1 MTLRTQLTTAA
12 LLGTAQQ
19 AFQPSTSGTPLHEL
33 LPRLRDGDGAQRFL
47 DAAALIVNYE
57 RAGAM
62 PVQTPPAL
70 APADHDPRPLCTPV
84 AAEHLAGTMSN
95 YREQLPEWLRLA
107 ASAGVRPPEELVVGL
122 LQLATSDVSIRE
134 AVISAAGPLAAWLAQ
149 FLDNWSWITAASLDE
164 SIWETGSAD
173 QRLAF
178 FTQIRRSAPARSREL
193 LQACWQAEPLETK
206 RRFVEAFSAGLSL
219 DDEPFLESVLD
230 DRSVVV
236 RRAAAEHLAS
246 LSGSQLIERMKT
258 RLDGRIRM
266 IRSGLLGRKNVLEVE
281 PVEAVD
287 DAMLRDGID
296 KKAPAAAGM
305 GDRAWWTGETIAAI
319 QPSFWCDRFQLS
331 PPELIEA
338 ARNGQWQEVL
348 LMGWRRASVR
358 HRAAGWLEAL
368 AGADPEPRD
377 FTESLFRAMP
387 PAARERVMVRLLKQ
401 NSEMWFLP
409 AIKCCT
415 HDWSVSFTEEFVEIS
430 ELMAKRYAIVG
441 ELRMASRYASPRARW
456 PEESEIF
463 AVFTDIVGFRRRMHD
478 ALNSART

>member
-84 AAEHLAGTMSN
+84 TAEHLAGTMSN

-178 FTQIRRSAPARSREL
+178 FAQIRRSAPARSREL

-206 RRFVEAFSAGLSL
+206 RRFVEACS
-219 DDEPFLESVLD
+219 
-230 DRSVVV
+230 
-236 RRAAAEHLAS
+236 
-246 LSGSQLIERMKT
+246 
-258 RLDGRIRM
+258 
-266 IRSGLLGRKNVLEVE
+266 
-281 PVEAVD
+281 
-287 DAMLRDGID
+287 
-296 KKAPAAAGM
+296 
-305 GDRAWWTGETIAAI
+305 TIAA
-319 QPSFWCDRFQLS
+319 
-331 PPELIEA
+331 
-338 ARNGQWQEVL
+338 
-348 LMGWRRASVR
+348 
-358 HRAAGWLEAL
+358 
-368 AGADPEPRD
+368 
-377 FTESLFRAMP
+377 
-387 PAARERVMVRLLKQ
+387 
-401 NSEMWFLP
+401 
-409 AIKCCT
+409 
-415 HDWSVSFTEEFVEIS
+415 
-430 ELMAKRYAIVG
+430 
-441 ELRMASRYASPRARW
+441 
-456 PEESEIF
+456 
-463 AVFTDIVGFRRRMHD
+463 
-478 ALNSART
+478 